1 MASRSL
7 SPQATGAEPSHP
19 SRKGSGIVGASF
31 NIINSI
37 VGAGMIG
44 IPAAIREAGF
54 STGVVLLVLVAVMT
68 DFTLYLL
75 VATGISVGCFSYQ
88 EVMKKAFGRIGHILI
103 TVKQFASPF
112 FGEG

>member
-1 MASRSL
+1 MASSRL

-19 SRKGSGIVGASF
+19 RKGSGIIGASF

-54 STGVVLLVLVAVMT
+54 STGVVLLVLVAMMT

-75 VATGISVGCFSYQ
+75 VSTGISVGCFSYQ
-88 EVMKKAFGRIGHILI
+88 EVMKKAFGRVGHILI

-112 FGEG
+112 FGEC